1 MPRTA
6 SPSALTD
13 HIQNLLDERQKHAV
27 AMQGI
32 DETLAEI
39 GRILGQPVAR
49 FKAAKASAA
58 TAEVAVAAPTKGR
71 KGRRKRGSYATTA
84 EESVLAFIKEEGNP
98 TTQEIKAHWM
108 SEGRGGSAD
117 NELSRLTKKRK
128 LKRIP
133 IPGQRG
139 SRYTLA

>member
-1 MPRTA
+1 MPRSA

-13 HIQNLLDERQKHAV
+13 RIESLLDERQKHA
-27 AMQGI
+27 AAIAAI
-32 DETLAEI
+32 DETLSEI
-39 GRILGQPVAR
+39 GRLLGQPVAR
-49 FKAAKASAA
+49 FKAAIAPA
-58 TAEVAVAAPTKGR
+58 AAPAIERKGR
-71 KGRRKRGSYATTA
+71 KGRRKRGTYATTA
-84 EESVLAFIKEEGNP
+84 EDSILAFVKAEGNP
-98 TTQEIKAHWM
+98 TTQEIKQHWA

-117 NELSRLTKKRK
+117 NELSRLTKKKK

>member
-27 AMQGI
+27 AIQGI

-49 FKAAKASAA
+49 FKAAKAPAA
-58 TAEVAVAAPTKGR
+58 AAEVAAAPTKGR

-139 SRYTLA
+139 SRYTLS